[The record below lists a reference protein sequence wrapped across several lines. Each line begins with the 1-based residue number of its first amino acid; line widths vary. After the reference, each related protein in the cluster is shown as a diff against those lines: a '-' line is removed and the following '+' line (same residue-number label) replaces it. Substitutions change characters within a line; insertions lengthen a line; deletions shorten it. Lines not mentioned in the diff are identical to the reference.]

1 MNFEVKNTYAGIAS
15 SVLIFAVYY
24 LVVSGMYAEGRFEG
38 AEGLALLGKAILML
52 MAGGIAV
59 HIVMLILAN
68 IVFAIIHKDPKP
80 SFVVDE
86 RDEMIELR
94 GLRVSYY
101 VFGAGYV
108 ISMIALALGL
118 SAFGVFNLLL
128 ASCAI
133 SAWVEAVIRLV
144 LYHRGF

>member
-15 SVLIFAVYY
+15 TVMIFAIYY
-24 LVVSGMYAEGRFEG
+24 IVASGMYAAGRFEG
-38 AEGLALLGKAILML
+38 PEGLALLGKAILAL
-52 MAGGIAV
+52 MAGGIV
-59 HIVMLILAN
+59 MHIVMLILAN
-68 IVFAIIHKDPKP
+68 IVFAIIQRDPKP

-86 RDEMIELR
+86 RDKLIELR

-108 ISMIALALGL
+108 ASMIAMAMGMG
-118 SAFGVFNLLL
+118 AFGVFNLLL
-128 ASCAI
+128 AFCAL
-133 SAWVEAVIRLV
+133 SALVEAVLRLV

>member
-1 MNFEVKNTYAGIAS
+1 MNFEVKNTYAGLAS
-15 SVLIFAVYY
+15 SVLIFLVYY
-24 LVVSGMYAEGRFEG
+24 TVVSGMYGEGRFEG
-38 AEGLALLGKAILML
+38 AAGLALLGKAILAL
-52 MAGGIAV
+52 MAGGIIV

-68 IVFAIIHKDPKP
+68 ILFAILQNDPKP

-86 RDEMIELR
+86 RDKLIELR

-108 ISMIALALGL
+108 VSMIALATGLG
-118 SAFGVFNLLL
+118 AFGVFNLLL
-128 ASCAI
+128 AFCAL
-133 SAWVEAVIRLV
+133 SAWAEALLKLF

>member
-1 MNFEVKNTYAGIAS
+1 MSFEVKNTYAGLAS
-15 SVLIFAVYY
+15 TVVIFAVYY
-24 LVVSGMYAEGRFEG
+24 TVVSGMYGEGRFEG
-38 AEGLALLGKAILML
+38 AAGLALLGKAILAL
-52 MAGGIAV
+52 MAGGIVV

-68 IVFAIIHKDPKP
+68 ILFAILQNDPKP

-86 RDEMIELR
+86 RDKLIELR

-108 ISMIALALGL
+108 VSMIALAMGLG
-118 SAFGVFNLLL
+118 AFGVFNLLL
-128 ASCAI
+128 VFCAL
-133 SAWVEAVIRLV
+133 SAWVEALLKLF

>member
-1 MNFEVKNTYAGIAS
+1 MNFEVKNTYAGLVS
-15 SVLIFAVYY
+15 TVVIFAVYY
-24 LVVSGMYAEGRFEG
+24 LVVSGMYAEGRFAG
-38 AEGLALLGKAILML
+38 PEGLALLGKAILAL

-59 HIVMLILAN
+59 HIVVLILAN
-68 IVFAIIHKDPKP
+68 IVFAVIQRDPKP

-86 RDEMIELR
+86 RDKMIELR
-94 GLRVSYY
+94 GLQVSYY

-108 ISMIALALGL
+108 ISMVALAMGMG
-118 SAFGVFNLLL
+118 AFGVFNLLL

-133 SAWVEAVIRLV
+133 SAWVEAVLRLV